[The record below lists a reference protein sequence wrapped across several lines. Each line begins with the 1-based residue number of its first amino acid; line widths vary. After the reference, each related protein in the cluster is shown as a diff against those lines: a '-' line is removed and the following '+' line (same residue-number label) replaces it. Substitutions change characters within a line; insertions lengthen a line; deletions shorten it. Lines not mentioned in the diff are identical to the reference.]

1 MLLTDL
7 FLETVTRHGARLA
20 VEIPPGEG
28 RPARQQICYQELCA
42 MADRVRRDVGA
53 CVQAEA
59 LVVVLLP
66 RENPWLYAAQVGVMW
81 AGGGYVCLDQSF
93 PDAHLRHVVQDAAA
107 VCVVTDAAQRAR
119 FDGVGVR
126 VFVVPDDAVD
136 VPPMSVPFAAPPPW
150 CSERSLAY
158 AIYTSGTT
166 GRPKGVLIEH
176 RGVVNLIRA
185 GVERFS
191 MRPEDRMSQNSSPA
205 YDSSVEEIWLALASG
220 AALVVMDDATVRSGP
235 DLVDW
240 LRDERVT
247 ILCPPPTLL
256 RTMACRAPAEALPE
270 LRMCYVG
277 GEALS
282 ADLAEVW
289 GGALRLENGY
299 GPTECTVTV
308 VRGQVL
314 PGEPVTI
321 GRPVPPHVA
330 HVLDD
335 RLRPVARGE
344 RGELCIAGPGLA
356 RGYLGLPQLT
366 EERFPE
372 LPELGRVYRTGDLVS
387 EDDRGLLCYH
397 GRIDAQVKVRGYRIE
412 LEAIEAVLARC
423 AGVREVA
430 VRAQGEE
437 PERCLAAHVVPAEP
451 ARPPDVEELRAAV
464 SRQLPAYMVP
474 ARFAWSE
481 ALPRSVG
488 GKVAR
493 SELPEV
499 AVTAV
504 ADSFVADGSV
514 RSLVR
519 RAFGVALGT
528 SSGELGDDDDFF
540 ASGGNSLRAAM
551 LVSELRGYPACAD
564 VAVRDLYRAPT
575 VRGLLERLGRGSGG
589 DGPFDRDADRLAD
602 RTRHASSEGSL
613 LWFSLVQAAV
623 LAAGFLVGATA
634 LWLGV
639 VVVLDWVLSLSVVA
653 ILFLAPLAPA
663 ALRAAWAVASVSLAV
678 LAKRLLIGA
687 YRPCRVPAWSG
698 ARLRHWIVARLAQ
711 LIPWGLLEGTELQS
725 AVLRLLGAR
734 IGRRVHFHRGV
745 ALYDGGW
752 DLLDI
757 GDDVSLGRDVE
768 LGMCELDDG
777 ALVVGPV
784 KIGDRATL
792 EGRAGVGPDTVV
804 GADAVVCPLSF
815 VPQGGRVADGA
826 VVDGVPARPQ
836 ADGAP
841 PGPIEAGSSWTYTW
855 LVVLSRLTLGVVLW
869 LPAALTLLWL
879 ARHFEIDGPVVRHWL
894 LVAGPSS
901 QLPVFWLLVGLAV
914 LGLCWSLVS
923 TALLL
928 RVLPSVCAGTFGRWT
943 LRYWWAA
950 VRMRWLEDAGEWLS
964 GTLFWPRWL
973 RLAGMRVE
981 RDVEVSS
988 IHDVLPER
996 TSLGG
1001 RSFLAD
1007 GVYLGV
1013 PRVARG
1019 RVTIGDTSLG
1029 SGTFVGNHVF
1039 VEQGQQLADE
1049 LLLGVSTVADQRVM
1063 KAGSS
1068 WFGHPAFRLPQREV
1082 VEVDPSLT
1090 FEPGPLRVTNRLF
1103 WESLRLLLPVL
1114 PAALALWWFD
1124 VFAAWGFSGALL
1136 ATAGVAFALAAVVL
1150 AAKWLLLGRVRPGQ
1164 HGLWSCWASRWDFHY
1179 VMWQRYGRAL
1189 LTPLEG
1195 TLLLP
1200 WYLRA
1205 MGMRIG
1211 RRCVLGDG
1219 FAQVVD
1225 PDMITI
1231 EDGATVHALFQ
1242 AHSFEDR
1249 VLKIDRVR
1257 LGARCTVGRGAVVLY
1272 GADVGADA
1280 HVMPHSVVMKHERL
1294 LPGRRYAGAPT
1305 ESSP

>member
-7 FLETVTRHGARLA
+7 FLETVKRHGARLA

-28 RPARQQICYQELCA
+28 RPARQRIRYQDLCA

-53 CVQAEA
+53 CVQEEA

-66 RENPWLYAAQVGVMW
+66 RENPWLYAAQLGVMW

-119 FDGVGVR
+119 FEGVGVP
-126 VFVVPDDAVD
+126 VHVVPDDAAD
-136 VPPMSVPFAAPPPW
+136 VPPLSAPFAAAPRW

-176 RGVVNLIRA
+176 RGVVNLITS
-185 GVERFS
+185 GLERFS
-191 MRPEDRMSQNSSPA
+191 MCPEDRMSQNSSPA
-205 YDSSVEEIWLALASG
+205 YDSSVEEIWLALAAG

-240 LRDERVT
+240 LRAERVT

-256 RTMACRAPAEALPE
+256 RTMACRAPAEALPD

-282 ADLAEVW
+282 ADLAEAW

-308 VRGQVL
+308 VRGQVR

-321 GRPVPPHVA
+321 GRPVPPHAA
-330 HVLDD
+330 HVLDAD
-335 RLRPVARGE
+335 LQPVAPGE
-344 RGELCIAGPGLA
+344 PGELCVAGPGLA
-356 RGYLGLPQLT
+356 RGYLGLPELT
-366 EERFPE
+366 AARFPT
-372 LPELGRVYRTGDLVS
+372 LPGIGRVYRTGDLVS
-387 EDDRGLLCYH
+387 VDERGRLHYH

-423 AGVREVA
+423 PGVREVA
-430 VRAQGEE
+430 VRAQGDE
-437 PERCLAAHVVPAEP
+437 PARLLAAHVVPADP
-451 ARPPDVEELRAAV
+451 AQPPEADALRAAV
-464 SRQLPAYMVP
+464 GRELPSYMVP
-474 ARFAWSE
+474 ARFAWSA
-481 ALPRSVG
+481 ALPRTLG
-488 GKVAR
+488 GKVSR
-493 SELPEV
+493 KDLPELAV
-499 AVTAV
+499 AAV
-504 ADSFVADGSV
+504 ADSFAADGSP
-514 RSLVR
+514 RSRVR
-519 RAFGVALGT
+519 RAFGAALGIP
-528 SSGELGDDDDFF
+528 SAELRDDDDFF
-540 ASGGNSLRAAM
+540 DRGGNSLRAAM
-551 LVSELRGYPACAD
+551 LVTELREHASFAS
-564 VAVRDLYRAPT
+564 VAVRDVYRAPT
-575 VRGLLERLGRGSGG
+575 VDGLLEQVSRRDAADVGGRVDPACHPSSGG
-589 DGPFDRDADRLAD
+589 
-602 RTRHASSEGSL
+602 SL
-613 LWFSLVQAAV
+613 WRFSLAQAGM
-623 LAAGFLVGATA
+623 LAAGFVLGAA
-634 LWLGV
+634 LLWLAV
-639 VVVLDWVLSLSVVA
+639 VVVLDWVLTLPVA
-653 ILFLAPLAPA
+653 VILFLVPVAPA
-663 ALRAAWAVASVSLAV
+663 AARAAWAVGSVALAV
-678 LAKRLLIGA
+678 LAKRALIGA

-698 ARLRHWIVARLAQ
+698 ARFRHWAVARLAQ
-711 LIPWGLLEGTELQS
+711 LIPWSLLQGTELQS
-725 AVLRLLGAR
+725 AVLRMLGAR
-734 IGRRVHFHRGV
+734 VGRRVHFHRGV
-745 ALYDGGW
+745 ALHDGGW
-752 DLLDI
+752 DLLEI
-757 GDDVSLGRDVE
+757 GDDVALGRDVE

-777 ALVVGPV
+777 QLVVGPV
-784 KIGDRATL
+784 HIGAGATI
-792 EGRAGVGPDTVV
+792 EGRAGLGPDTVV
-804 GADAVVCPLSF
+804 GRDAVVRPLSF
-815 VPQGGRVADGA
+815 VPAGARVAPGA
-826 VVDGVPARPQ
+826 VVDGVPAKTATGP
-836 ADGAP
+836 AP
-841 PGPIEAGSSWTYTW
+841 RDPIERGRSWTYTW
-855 LVVLSRLTLGVVLW
+855 LVLLYRLSIGVVLW
-869 LPAALTLLWL
+869 IPSAFTLLWL
-879 ARHFEIDGPVVRHWL
+879 AGVLEIDGPVVRHWL

-901 QLPVFWLLVGLAV
+901 NATIFAALVVFSV
-914 LGLCWSLVS
+914 LGLLWTLTT

-928 RVLPSVCAGTFGRWT
+928 RWLPSIRPGTFGRWT
-943 LRYWWAA
+943 VRYWWAA
-950 VRMRWLEDAGEWLS
+950 VRMQWLEDAGEWLS

-981 RDVEVSS
+981 ADVEVSS

-1013 PRVARG
+1013 PRVGRG
-1019 RVTIGDTSLG
+1019 RVTVGDTSLAR
-1029 SGTFVGNHVF
+1029 GTFVGNHVF
-1039 VEQGQQLADE
+1039 VEQGQRLPSD
-1049 LLLGVSTVADQRVM
+1049 LLLGVSTVADQRAM
-1063 KAGSS
+1063 AAGSS
-1068 WFGHPAFRLPQREV
+1068 WFGHPAFRLPRREV

-1090 FEPGPLRVTNRLF
+1090 YAPGPLRVANRLF
-1103 WESLRLLLPVL
+1103 WESLRFGLPVL

-1124 VFAAWGFSGALL
+1124 VLVAWGFAGALV
-1136 ATAGVAFALAAVVL
+1136 ATAGAACGLAGVVL
-1150 AAKWLLLGRVRPGQ
+1150 VAKWALLGRVRPGQ

-1272 GADVGADA
+1272 GADVGEDT
-1280 HVMPHSVVMKHERL
+1280 HVLPHSVVMKRERL
-1294 LPGRRYAGAPT
+1294 LPRRRYAGAPT
-1305 ESSP
+1305 EPMS